1 MNHSVLRRTAMPI
14 GAFLVSGSL
23 LLAGAPQASAVV
35 VAAAGGVNEA
45 AVAGQVSATVTVK
58 QTVSAKRTRS
68 ATAKATR
75 KLTSKVKVT
84 RKATRKATRSSTVT
98 RSVTSTRYAP
108 TAAEAAAEATTV
120 ARRAAWDAAATVARS
135 AAAKAAAARAK
146 ALAKKAAAAAAKK
159 DLRKRFGNV
168 VVARAAAQKGKP
180 YRWGA
185 AGPNAF
191 DCSGLV
197 TYVMK
202 KAGVKG
208 LPRTSSAMSN
218 QVRHISRSTKKR
230 GDLVFFASGGRVHHV
245 AIYAGSGKIW
255 DAPGAGRSVR
265 KVKIWS
271 SSYMVG
277 RAA

>member
-1 MNHSVLRRTAMPI
+1 MPI
-14 GAFLVSGSL
+14 GAFLVTGSL
-23 LLAGAPQASAVV
+23 LLAGAPQASAVT
-35 VAAAGGVNEA
+35 VAAVAAGGVNLAPA
-45 AVAGQVSATVTVK
+45 AGEVAATVTVT
-58 QTVSAKRTRS
+58 QTVTARRTRS
-68 ATAKATR
+68 ATARATR

-84 RKATRKATRSSTVT
+84 RKATRRASRSATVT
-98 RSVTSTRYAP
+98 RSVTATRYAP
-108 TAAEAAAEATTV
+108 TAAEAKAEATAV
-120 ARRAAWDAAATVARS
+120 ARKAAWNAAAAVARTT
-135 AAAKAAAARAK
+135 AAKAAAARAR
-146 ALAKKAAAAAAKK
+146 AVAKKAAAAAAKR

-208 LPRTSSAMSN
+208 LPRTSSAISN
-218 QVRHISRSTKKR
+218 HVRHISKSTKKR
-230 GDLVFFASGGRVHHV
+230 GDLVFFASGGHVYHV
-245 AIYAGSGKIW
+245 AIYAGGGRIW
-255 DAPGAGRSVR
+255 HAPGSGRTVR
-265 KVKIWS
+265 KVKIWTGG
-271 SSYMVG
+271 YMVG